1 MGQFCEIGMY
11 VIEITWDDFENYYI
25 LKQIQTIRYETYDL
39 HAVRIAKLA
48 DLNYRGMCA
57 LYHDNLCPLSSN

>member
-1 MGQFCEIGMY
+1 MY

-25 LKQIQTIRYETYDL
+25 LKQIQTIRYEIYDL

-48 DLNYRGMCA
+48 DVTDMTLNYCGLCA